1 MIARQAAGLCVAS
14 VFAFGV
20 VAFAQS
26 SGQAT
31 PPQQP
36 GATSPTSMS
45 DSSSSDQQ
53 VTITGCVVRESD
65 WRSANNK
72 GRGGA
77 AGTGLGTGN
86 EFVLTEASLKSD
98 TASSGTPSGE
108 ATGTSGSYSS
118 ASKAYELTGSGEG
131 DAAQFVGKR
140 VEITGKIKAA
150 EKSES
155 GQPTGGATA
164 GAPPSGV
171 DVMSKDLKLKELE
184 VSSVRETTGTC
195 SPLK

>member
-1 MIARQAAGLCVAS
+1 MIARQSAGLCVAT

-36 GATSPTSMS
+36 GATSPSSMS

-53 VTITGCVVRESD
+53 VTITGCVQRESD

-86 EFVLTEASLKSD
+86 EFVLTDASIKSD
-98 TASSGTPSGE
+98 SMASNPSGE
-108 ATGTSGSYSS
+108 ATGTSGS
-118 ASKAYELTGSGEG
+118 AGHAYELTGPNEG
-131 DAAQFVGKR
+131 DAGQFVGKR
-140 VEITGKIKAA
+140 VEITGKVKAA
-150 EKSES
+150 EKDAS
-155 GQPTGGATA
+155 GRVTGGATA
-164 GAPPSGV
+164 GTPPSGV

-184 VSSVRETTGTC
+184 VSSVRETTGSC
-195 SPLK
+195 SPIK